1 MTEEKQNKNNDDL
14 TDNDM
19 RTGALDSPLTENGL
33 MKKVR
38 TSADMPV
45 VLRWTV
51 AIAAVLAVFLA
62 MDSLRLFSERPLMEF
77 VITVQNHYYYALL
90 ALLLPLCFLI
100 YPPVKNATRYW
111 YDIILS
117 AATFAICAFFFIN
130 SETMLDYGWEFSAP
144 VTAVWMSYL
153 LWALTLEAVRRC
165 GGATLFWLVLVFS
178 MYPIFAD
185 KMPGPISG
193 MASSA
198 AETASYHV
206 MSIESI
212 LGLPFRAF
220 AQLVIGFL
228 IFGVALQHT
237 GGGRF
242 FINLAFAGFG
252 HVRGGSAK
260 VSVVSSAL
268 MGSMSGS
275 VITNV
280 LSTGPLTIPAMRKS
294 GFSREYAGGVEACAS
309 TGGVLLPPIM
319 GSTAF
324 VMATFLNV
332 PYTSVAL
339 AAAIPAL
346 LYFFGLFMQIDAY
359 AARQGLKGTPREELP
374 KFSDT
379 LREGWFYMASF
390 VVLIFLLVFM
400 QREAVAPFY
409 ATGMLLILNQL
420 SAKNRWNIN
429 QTGSFLVACGKLL
442 VELLSIMAGVGLI
455 VGALSVTG
463 LSGTLVNDLLY
474 IAGDS
479 IIMLLLMGAF
489 TSFILGIG
497 MTVTA
502 AYIFLAIVLAP
513 ALIQGGLDPMS
524 VHLFILYWGMLS
536 FITPPVALGA
546 FAAASIAGG
555 SALKTGF
562 KAMRLGSVIYFIP
575 FFFVLEPALIMQGTA
590 AEIVIATMV
599 VAAGIVLIAGGLQA
613 YMPFIGFLDKPGS
626 AATAGRFMIVSGGIL
641 VSLPGL
647 TSIGIPVGDTPLFIA
662 GMTLGV
668 LGILASR
675 RVSAVTDAVVT
686 SESKISDTN

>member
-1 MTEEKQNKNNDDL
+1 MPTL
-14 TDNDM
+14 
-19 RTGALDSPLTENGL
+19 
-33 MKKVR
+33 VR
-38 TSADMPV
+38 W
-45 VLRWTV
+45 LV
-51 AIAAVLAVFLA
+51 AIAAVGSTFLA
-62 MDSLRLFSERPLMEF
+62 MDSLRLFSESPLLQWI
-77 VITVQNHYYYALL
+77 ITVQNHYYYALM
-90 ALLLPLCFLI
+90 ALLLPLCFLV
-100 YPPVKNATRYW
+100 YPPFQNARRYW
-111 YDIILS
+111 YDVILS
-117 AATFAICAFFFIN
+117 AAAFAACVFFFIN

-144 VTAVWMSYL
+144 THAVWVSYL

-165 GGATLFWLVLVFS
+165 GGTTLFVLVLIFS
-178 MYPIFAD
+178 MYPIVAD
-185 KMPGPISG
+185 KMPGPVSG

-228 IFGVALQHT
+228 IFGIALQYT

-242 FINLAFAGFG
+242 FLHLAFALFG

-260 VSVVSSAL
+260 VAIVSSGL

-280 LSTGPLTIPAMRKS
+280 LTTGQLTIPAMKRDGMSK
-294 GFSREYAGGVEACAS
+294 EYAGGVEACAS

-332 PYTSVAL
+332 PYTTVAL
-339 AAAIPAL
+339 AAAIPAA
-346 LYFFGLFMQIDAY
+346 LYFFGLFVQVDAY
-359 AARQGLKGTPREELP
+359 AARTGLKGTPREQLP
-374 KFSDT
+374 G
-379 LREGWFYMASF
+379 LRETMRDGWFYIASF
-390 VVLIFLLVFM
+390 LVLIFLLVYM
-400 QREAVAPFY
+400 QREAVTPFY
-409 ATGMLLILNQL
+409 ATGLLLILNQL
-420 SAKNRWNIN
+420 SSKNRWDSKAA
-429 QTGSFLVACGKLL
+429 GAFLVATGKLL

-479 IIMLLLMGAF
+479 VLMLLIMGAM
-489 TSFILGIG
+489 TSFVLGIG

-502 AYIFLAIVLAP
+502 AYIFLAIILAP

-546 FAAASIAGG
+546 FAAASIAGA
-555 SALKTGF
+555 SSLATGF

-575 FFFVLEPALIMQGTA
+575 FFFVLDPSLIMAGSWWDTLSATA
-590 AEIVIATMV
+590 AAAVGVLLIAGSLQGYLLGVGFLDRAGSLGFAGRACTGFGGGLIALPGLELIGFNVGDATLLISGSIM
-599 VAAGIVLIAGGLQA
+599 ALSGIVLSRRRA
-613 YMPFIGFLDKPGS
+613 MVS
-626 AATAGRFMIVSGGIL
+626 AAA
-641 VSLPGL
+641 
-647 TSIGIPVGDTPLFIA
+647 
-662 GMTLGV
+662 
-668 LGILASR
+668 
-675 RVSAVTDAVVT
+675 
-686 SESKISDTN
+686 

>member
-1 MTEEKQNKNNDDL
+1 MPAPVRWL
-14 TDNDM
+14 V
-19 RTGALDSPLTENGL
+19 AL
-33 MKKVR
+33 
-38 TSADMPV
+38 
-45 VLRWTV
+45 
-51 AIAAVLAVFLA
+51 AAVGSTFLA
-62 MDSLRLFSERPLMEF
+62 MDSLRLFSESPLLQSI
-77 VITVQNHYYYALL
+77 ITVQNHYYYALM

-100 YPPVKNATRYW
+100 YPPFRNARHYW
-111 YDIILS
+111 YDIVLS
-117 AATFAICAFFFIN
+117 AAAFAACIFFFIN

-144 VTAVWMSYL
+144 IHAVWVSYL

-165 GGATLFWLVLVFS
+165 GGTTLFVLVLLFS
-178 MYPIFAD
+178 LYPIVAD
-185 KMPGPISG
+185 KMPGPVAG

-228 IFGVALQHT
+228 IFGIALQHT

-242 FINLAFAGFG
+242 FINLAFAMFG

-260 VSVVSSAL
+260 VAIVSSGL

-280 LSTGPLTIPAMRKS
+280 LTTGQLTIPAMKRD
-294 GFSREYAGGVEACAS
+294 GMSREYAGGVEACAS

-332 PYTSVAL
+332 PYTTVAL
-339 AAAIPAL
+339 AAAIPAA
-346 LYFFGLFMQIDAY
+346 LYFFGLFVQVDAY
-359 AARQGLKGTPREELP
+359 AARTGLKGTPREELP
-374 KFSDT
+374 LLSETMRD
-379 LREGWFYMASF
+379 GWFYIASF
-390 VVLIFLLVFM
+390 MVLVFLLVYM

-409 ATGMLLILNQL
+409 ATGLLLVLNQL
-420 SAKNRWNIN
+420 SRKNRWDRKAA
-429 QTGSFLVACGKLL
+429 TAFLVATGKLL

-479 IIMLLLMGAF
+479 VLMLLLMGAL
-489 TSFILGIG
+489 TSFVLGIG

-502 AYIFLAIVLAP
+502 AYIFLAIILAP

-546 FAAASIAGG
+546 FAAASIAGA
-555 SALKTGF
+555 SSLATGF

-575 FFFVLEPALIMQGTA
+575 FFFVLDPSLTMAGSWWDTLSATA
-590 AEIVIATMV
+590 
-599 VAAGIVLIAGGLQA
+599 VAAVGVMLIAGSLQG
-613 YMPFIGFLDKPGS
+613 YLLGIGFLDRPGS
-626 AATAGRFMIVSGGIL
+626 LGAAGRAFTGVGGGLIA
-641 VSLPGL
+641 LPGL
-647 TSIGIPVGDTPLFIA
+647 ELIGFNVGD
-662 GMTLGV
+662 MTLLLSGSLMALSGV
-668 LGILASR
+668 ILSR
-675 RVSAVTDAVVT
+675 RRHIPEPAL
-686 SESKISDTN
+686 

>member
-1 MTEEKQNKNNDDL
+1 
-14 TDNDM
+14 
-19 RTGALDSPLTENGL
+19 
-33 MKKVR
+33 
-38 TSADMPV
+38 MPV
-45 VLRWTV
+45 LLRGLV
-51 AIAAVLAVFLA
+51 AVAAVLSVFLA

-90 ALLLPLCFLI
+90 ALLLPFSFLI

-117 AATFAICAFFFIN
+117 LATFGICLYFFIN

-144 VTAVWMSYL
+144 DTAVVMSYM
-153 LWALTLEAVRRC
+153 LWALALEAVRRC

-178 MYPIFAD
+178 VYPIFAD

-260 VSVVSSAL
+260 VAIVSSGL

-280 LSTGPLTIPAMRKS
+280 LSTGPLTIPAMRKN

-332 PYTSVAL
+332 PYTSVAI
-339 AAAIPAL
+339 AATIPAL

-359 AARQGLKGTPREELP
+359 AARQGLQGTPREELP
-374 KFSDT
+374 KLSDT
-379 LREGWFYMASF
+379 VKEGWFYMASF
-390 VVLIFLLVFM
+390 AVLIFLLVFM

-409 ATGMLLILNQL
+409 ATGMLLVLNQL
-420 SAKNRWNIN
+420 SPKNRWNLD
-429 QTGSFLVACGKLL
+429 QTGAFLVACGKLL
-442 VELLSIMAGVGLI
+442 VELLAIMAGVGLI

-463 LSGTLVNDLLY
+463 LSGTLVNDLLF

-479 IIMLLLMGAF
+479 ILMLLLMGAF

-513 ALIQGGLDPMS
+513 ALVQGGLDPMS

-546 FAAASIAGG
+546 FAAASIAGA

-562 KAMRLGSVIYFIP
+562 KAMQLGSVIYFIP
-575 FFFVLEPALIMQGTA
+575 FFFVLEPALIMQGSVSD
-590 AEIVIATMV
+590 IVITTAV
-599 VAAGIVLIAGGLQA
+599 VALGITLIAGGLQA
-613 YMPFIGFLDKPGS
+613 YMPVLGLLDKPGLLP
-626 AATAGRFMIVSGGIL
+626 ALGRVLIVAGGIL
-641 VSLPGL
+641 VALPGL
-647 TSIGIPVGDTPLFIA
+647 ESIGIPIGDVALFATGLSLSVI
-662 GMTLGV
+662 
-668 LGILASR
+668 GILASR
-675 RVSAVTDAVVT
+675 RPRFLLQDSGA
-686 SESKISDTN
+686 K

>member
-1 MTEEKQNKNNDDL
+1 MTRSSIE
-14 TDNDM
+14 M
-19 RTGALDSPLTENGL
+19 PAP
-33 MKKVR
+33 VR
-38 TSADMPV
+38 W
-45 VLRWTV
+45 LV
-51 AIAAVLAVFLA
+51 AISAVLSVFLA

-90 ALLLPLCFLI
+90 ALLLPLCYLI
-100 YPPVKNATRYW
+100 FPPTKSATRYW
-111 YDIILS
+111 YDVVLALLAFS
-117 AATFAICAFFFIN
+117 ICAFFFVS

-144 VTAVWMSYL
+144 VHAVWMSYL

-165 GGATLFWLVLVFS
+165 GGVTLFWLVLVFS
-178 MYPIFAD
+178 LYPIFAD
-185 KMPGPISG
+185 RMPGPISG
-193 MASSA
+193 MASSP
-198 AETASYHV
+198 AETAAYHV

-242 FINLAFAGFG
+242 FINLAFALFG

-260 VSVVSSAL
+260 VAIVSSGL

-280 LSTGPLTIPAMRKS
+280 LSTGPLTIPAMRKN

-332 PYTSVAL
+332 PYTSVAI

-359 AARQGLKGTPREELP
+359 AARQGLQGTPREELP
-374 KFSDT
+374 TLADT
-379 LREGWFYMASF
+379 FRDGWFYMASF
-390 VVLIFLLVFM
+390 AVLIFLLVFM

-409 ATGMLLILNQL
+409 ATGLLLVLNQL
-420 SAKNRWNIN
+420 SGKNRWNLP
-429 QTGSFLVACGKLL
+429 QAGSFLVACGRLL

-463 LSGTLVNDLLY
+463 LSGTLVNDLLF

-479 IIMLLLMGAF
+479 VLLLLLMGAF

-513 ALIQGGLDPMS
+513 ALVQGGLDPMS

-546 FAAASIAGG
+546 FAAASIAGA
-555 SALKTGF
+555 SALNTGF
-562 KAMRLGSVIYFIP
+562 KAMQLGSVIYFIP
-575 FFFVLEPALIMQGTA
+575 FFFVLEPALIMQGSVVD
-590 AEIVIATMV
+590 IVLTTL
-599 VAAGIVLIAGGLQA
+599 VAAIGITLIAGGLQA
-613 YMPFIGFLDKPGS
+613 YLPVIGFLDKPGVAS
-626 AATAGRFMIVSGGIL
+626 QSGRALIVAGGIL
-641 VSLPGL
+641 VALPGL
-647 TSIGIPVGDTPLFIA
+647 ESIGIPVGDLALFAA
-662 GMTLGV
+662 GLVLGV
-668 LGILASR
+668 SGIALSR
-675 RVSAVTDAVVT
+675 RPVGEPAAEVEAG
-686 SESKISDTN
+686 